1 MIRAGDARGAPRGG
15 AAAAAVLAAAA
26 AAVLA
31 AAAAVPGAHAQN
43 VTFSTAQEEYYFAPG
58 ERPAIPLDLSN
69 GHGRPVSG
77 MLSFTVAQD
86 GGQGGVQARTINAG
100 SQRFEVREGNNT
112 IMIDLGAVAPPAR
125 LEVDLSFTYND
136 GFDPWTVEIGPIV
149 AHVVGDPSEARNE
162 PSPMSAQARAG
173 AGGQQGQQAPQAQG
187 GQGGQQQGGQ
197 GGQQG
202 QQGQG
207 GQQQGGQGGQQGQQ
221 APTPPDPL
229 DRLQNNQMAQDSGA
243 LRRQIQEQLQ
253 DEADRQNR
261 FAEALSADPSF
272 AEQHRRMIDDG
283 YEVAGGSLD
292 PSPDSEDSGEFEIQ
306 YQSPERGAASIRG
319 AMDGG
324 EVGEMSVASEYAE
337 QRMLDALR
345 ADPRFA
351 EVSAELEAA
360 GYSQS
365 GAQFSSDGSASEA
378 VLEYE
383 RAAEGGG
390 EDPGAAEGQATAAE
404 PEPDRA
410 RVRAEF
416 NGTDVAAVSLE
427 YGGDEEEFDPA
438 GAVLAAAVA
447 GGIAAAVYL
456 ALRGQG
462 AEPAAPPPA
471 PAARIRRHPEPADE
485 ARHLM
490 GEARRLHA
498 AGDEKGAFARAGRA
512 VRVLASA
519 GLGIDREVTNAEAAA
534 ALAAA
539 GRGAAGA
546 DIGACLGVAD
556 LVEFARMAPGE
567 GDFARVS
574 SAFDALEGAAGRRG
588 PSS

>member
-1 MIRAGDARGAPRGG
+1 MRAAC
-15 AAAAAVLAAAA
+15 AAAALAAAA
-26 AAVLA
+26 CILA
-31 AAAAVPGAHAQN
+31 ASVPGAHAQN

-86 GGQGGVQARTINAG
+86 GGQGGVQTRTINAG

-125 LEVDLSFTYND
+125 LEVGLSFTYND

-162 PSPMSAQARAG
+162 PSPMSAQAQAG
-173 AGGQQGQQAPQAQG
+173 AGGRQGQQGQGVQQQPQGQQGQGVQQQPQGQQGQQAPQGQGGQPQG
-187 GQGGQQQGGQ
+187 GQGGP
-197 GGQQG
+197 
-202 QQGQG
+202 
-207 GQQQGGQGGQQGQQ
+207 Q
-221 APTPPDPL
+221 APQAPQAPDPL

-253 DEADRQNR
+253 EEADRQNR

-283 YEVAGGSLD
+283 YEVAGGSLE

-337 QRMLDALR
+337 QRMLDALG

-351 EVSAELEAA
+351 EASAELEAA

-365 GAQFSSDGSASEA
+365 SAQFSSDGMSSEA

-383 RAAEGGG
+383 RAAGPGA
-390 EDPGAAEGQATAAE
+390 DPGAAEGEAAAAAAAD

-410 RVRAEF
+410 TVRAEF

-427 YGGDEEEFDPA
+427 YGEDEEFDPA
-438 GAVLAAAVA
+438 RAVLAAAVA
-447 GGIAAAVYL
+447 GGIAAAAYL

-462 AEPAAPPPA
+462 AEPAALPPA
-471 PAARIRRHPEPADE
+471 PAARIRRRPEPADE

-498 AGDEKGAFARAGRA
+498 AGDEKGAFACAGRA
-512 VRVLASA
+512 VRLLVLAE
-519 GLGIDREVTNAEAAA
+519 LDIDREVTNAEAAA

-539 GRGAAGA
+539 GRGAADA
-546 DIGACLGVAD
+546 DIGACLGVAG
-556 LVEFARMAPGE
+556 LVEFARMAPGG
-567 GDFARVS
+567 GDFAKMS
-574 SAFDALEGAAGRRG
+574 SAFDALAGGPARRG

>member
-1 MIRAGDARGAPRGG
+1 
-15 AAAAAVLAAAA
+15 
-26 AAVLA
+26 
-31 AAAAVPGAHAQN
+31 
-43 VTFSTAQEEYYFAPG
+43 
-58 ERPAIPLDLSN
+58 
-69 GHGRPVSG
+69 
-77 MLSFTVAQD
+77 
-86 GGQGGVQARTINAG
+86 
-100 SQRFEVREGNNT
+100 
-112 IMIDLGAVAPPAR
+112 
-125 LEVDLSFTYND
+125 
-136 GFDPWTVEIGPIV
+136 
-149 AHVVGDPSEARNE
+149 
-162 PSPMSAQARAG
+162 
-173 AGGQQGQQAPQAQG
+173 
-187 GQGGQQQGGQ
+187 
-197 GGQQG
+197 
-202 QQGQG
+202 
-207 GQQQGGQGGQQGQQ
+207 
-221 APTPPDPL
+221 
-229 DRLQNNQMAQDSGA
+229 MAQDSGA

-253 DEADRQNR
+253 EEAGRQNR

-292 PSPDSEDSGEFEIQ
+292 PSPGSEDSGEFEVR

-351 EVSAELEAA
+351 GMSAELEAA

-365 GAQFSSDGSASEA
+365 SAQFSSDGISSEA

-383 RAAEGGG
+383 RAAESGA
-390 EDPGAAEGQATAAE
+390 DQGAAEGDAE

-416 NGTDVAAVSLE
+416 NGTDVASVSLE
-427 YGGDEEEFDPA
+427 YGGGEEEFDPA
-438 GAVLAAAVA
+438 RAVLAAAVA
-447 GGIAAAVYL
+447 GGIAAAIYL

-462 AEPAAPPPA
+462 AEPAAPAPI
-471 PAARIRRHPEPADE
+471 PAARGGRRADPRGE

-498 AGDEKGAFARAGRA
+498 EGDEKGAFARAGRA

-519 GLGIDREVTNAEAAA
+519 ELGIDREVTNAEAAA

-546 DIGACLGVAD
+546 DAGACLGVAG

-567 GDFARVS
+567 GDFARIS
-574 SAFDALEGAAGRRG
+574 SAFDALAGGAGAARA
-588 PSS
+588 